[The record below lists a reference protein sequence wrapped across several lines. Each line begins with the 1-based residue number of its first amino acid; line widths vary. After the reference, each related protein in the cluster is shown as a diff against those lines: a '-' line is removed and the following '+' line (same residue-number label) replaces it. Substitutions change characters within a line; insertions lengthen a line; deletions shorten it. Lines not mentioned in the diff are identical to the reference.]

1 MRFAKSIK
9 FRLTIWYLVILVA
22 LLLLFGMMSY
32 FMLSQSLHQSLD
44 ESLKTSML
52 ALENSL
58 EAEDG
63 HLDLGI
69 TLQPGELVL
78 LYGNDGSLLKGFG
91 WGVEV
96 PHIDTL
102 VTQAL
107 GSHASFLTARTAN
120 GDEMRLYAAPFSEQL
135 GIGAIV
141 VGRSTAT
148 VTEVLESFKNILI
161 FAALAT
167 LALAGGGGFFMANRV
182 LKPVER
188 IRQTAQEIGE
198 SDLSRRIQVATEDEM
213 GRLAITLNKM
223 IARLEAAFSRQR
235 QFTADASHELRTPLA
250 IVQAEST
257 LALRKKRTQEDY
269 RKSLELISQE
279 AGHMSAVVGNL
290 LYLARIDAGKDQVN
304 FERIN
309 LKELLAE
316 LSSDIEVLAREK
328 GIEFKIAPLEDLT
341 VEGDKIKLEQLFLN
355 LLENAIRYTPK
366 GGSISASVVRE
377 GKTAVI
383 AIRDTGI
390 GIPEEHIPHIF
401 ERFYRVD
408 KARSRAEGGA
418 GLGLA
423 ICKHIAEVHNGK
435 IEVESQVGKGST
447 FSISLP
453 LTENS
458 DSDNHERK

>member
-1 MRFAKSIK
+1 
-9 FRLTIWYLVILVA
+9 
-22 LLLLFGMMSY
+22 
-32 FMLSQSLHQSLD
+32 
-44 ESLKTSML
+44 
-52 ALENSL
+52 
-58 EAEDG
+58 
-63 HLDLGI
+63 
-69 TLQPGELVL
+69 
-78 LYGNDGSLLKGFG
+78 
-91 WGVEV
+91 
-96 PHIDTL
+96 
-102 VTQAL
+102 
-107 GSHASFLTARTAN
+107 
-120 GDEMRLYAAPFSEQL
+120 MRLYAAPFSDQL

-198 SDLSRRIQVATEDEM
+198 SDLSRRIQVASEDEM

-257 LALRKKRTQEDY
+257 LALRKERTQEDY

-304 FERIN
+304 FENIN
-309 LKELLAE
+309 LRELLAE

-328 GIEFKIAPLEDLT
+328 GLEFKLAPLEDLT
-341 VEGDKIKLEQLFLN
+341 VEGDKVKLEQLFLN
-355 LLENAIRYTPK
+355 ILENAIRYTTR

-408 KARSRAEGGA
+408 KARSRAEGGT

-423 ICKHIAEVHNGK
+423 ICKHITQVHNGK